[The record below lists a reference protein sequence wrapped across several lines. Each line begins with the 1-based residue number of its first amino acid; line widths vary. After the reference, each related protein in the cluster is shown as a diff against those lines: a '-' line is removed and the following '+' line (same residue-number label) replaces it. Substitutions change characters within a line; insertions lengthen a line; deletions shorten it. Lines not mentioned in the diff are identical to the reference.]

1 MDSDKKATR
10 NRRDLRRA
18 DRRQPAPPAFSPWWG
33 RGVIATLAVGFA
45 VLVWMTA
52 RVYVDAPP
60 LPEKVA
66 SAAGETVFTGAD
78 IRAGQEVFL
87 KYGLMENGT
96 IWGHGAYLGPDFS
109 AQYLHTLALDTGE
122 ALARQRGQPAFG
134 QLPGPE
140 QDLIYAEVR
149 DLLRTNRYDPVT
161 HTLTFSPPE
170 AASYS
175 HQIDYWGAYFQNA
188 AANRGLPPQYI
199 RDPGELRQLTA
210 FFAWTAWASVTN
222 RPGEAYSYTNNFP
235 YDPVLGNVPTPST
248 VLWSALSLVFL
259 LGGTA
264 LVLYAFG
271 RYDFLGWRRAE
282 GHVHPQLL
290 PGTGAT
296 DSQRAT
302 IKYFAI
308 VALLFLAQTL
318 VGGATAHF
326 RAEPGSFYGFDLADY
341 LPSNL
346 LRTWHL
352 QLAIFWITTAYVAG
366 ALFLAPALGG
376 QEPRGQRRGVNLLFG
391 LLLLVV
397 AGSLLGEWASI
408 RQALGELWFWFGHQG
423 WEYLDLGRGWQILLV
438 AGLVLWLVL
447 LFRGVA
453 VARSFPE
460 RRTIAQF
467 FLGAALTIPLFYLP
481 ALFFGST
488 THFSV
493 VDTWR
498 FWIVHLW
505 VEEFLEFFVTVMVAV
520 VFVLLGLVSP
530 LNAKRIIYLE
540 AILFSAGGLIGTG
553 HHWYWSGQGDMVIAL
568 AAMFSALEVVPLTL
582 LTFEAWDFV
591 TLTHGRC
598 EICGQTVAVPHR
610 WAFYFLFAVGFWNFV
625 GAGIFGFLIN
635 LPIISYFEAGTDF
648 TPNHSHAAMMGV
660 FGMLAIALMVF
671 AMRQVLTEAGWRRV
685 EPWVRVAFWGLN
697 IGLALMV
704 ILSLFPGGVL
714 QLRDV
719 LDNGYWHARGEA
731 FSSQSKAR
739 FIEWLRLGP
748 DVLFII
754 FGAIPIA
761 VAALIT
767 HRNLFSHPAAA
778 VSEQEE

>member
-1 MDSDKKATR
+1 MDDSEKATP
-10 NRRDLRRA
+10 NRRNLMRA
-18 DRRQPAPPAFSPWWG
+18 DRRQAAPPAFSPWWG
-33 RGVIATLAVGFA
+33 RGVIATLVAGFA
-45 VLVWMTA
+45 VLIWLTA

-60 LPEKVA
+60 IPEKVVG
-66 SAAGETVFTGAD
+66 STGETVFTRED
-78 IRAGQEVFL
+78 ILAGQEIFL

-122 ALARQRGQPAFG
+122 ALARQRGQSSFA
-134 QLPGPE
+134 QLSNPE
-140 QDLIYAEVR
+140 RDLIYAEVR
-149 DLLRTNRYDPVT
+149 DLLRTNRYDPASHALIFT
-161 HTLTFSPPE
+161 PPE
-170 AASYS
+170 IASYRR
-175 HQIDYWGAYFQNA
+175 QVDYWGAYFQQA
-188 AANRGLPPQYI
+188 EANRGLPPKYI
-199 RDPGELRQLTA
+199 RNPAELRRLTA
-210 FFAWTAWASVTN
+210 FFAWTAWASVAN
-222 RPGEAYSYTNNFP
+222 RPGESYSYTNNFP
-235 YDPVLGNVPTPST
+235 YDPDLGNVPTSST

-290 PGTGAT
+290 PGVGAT

-302 IKYFAI
+302 IKYFAV
-308 VALLFLAQTL
+308 VALLFLTQTL

-326 RAEPGSFYGFDLADY
+326 RAEPGSFYGFDLANY

-376 QEPRGQRRGVNLLFG
+376 REPRGQRTGVDILFG
-391 LLLLVV
+391 LLVIV
-397 AGSLLGEWASI
+397 AVGSLLGEWAGI
-408 RQALGELWFWFGHQG
+408 RQTLGDLWFWFGHQG
-423 WEYLDLGRGWQILLV
+423 WEYLDLGRGWQILLA
-438 AGLVLWLVL
+438 AGLVLWLIL
-447 LFRGVA
+447 LFRGVSA
-453 VARSFPE
+453 ARSSPKL
-460 RRTIAQF
+460 RTVTLF

-481 ALFFGST
+481 ALFFGSA

-520 VFVLLGLVSP
+520 IFVLLGLVSP
-530 LNAKRIIYLE
+530 LNAKRTIYLE

-553 HHWYWSGQGDMVIAL
+553 HHWYWNGQGDMVIAL

-582 LTFEAWDFV
+582 LTFEAWGFV
-591 TLTHGRC
+591 ALTRGRC
-598 EICGQTVAVPHR
+598 EICGQAVAVPHR

-648 TPNHSHAAMMGV
+648 TPNHGHAAMMGV

-671 AMRQVLTEAGWRRV
+671 AMRQVLTETEWRRV
-685 EPWVRVAFWGLN
+685 EPWIRVAFWGLN

-714 QLRDV
+714 QFRDV
-719 LDNGYWHARGEA
+719 LDHGYWHARSEA
-731 FSSQSKAR
+731 FSSQYRAR
-739 FIEWLRLGP
+739 LIEWLRLGP
-748 DVLFII
+748 DLLFII
-754 FGAIPIA
+754 FGSIPVA
-761 VAALIT
+761 VAALMT
-767 HRNLFSHPAAA
+767 YRNFLGHPDNADSHRDG
-778 VSEQEE
+778 